1 MPCSKTLRGL
11 ITRPDFELFAGV
23 RTPFTLLTLLLK
35 RTIFFLLTRAFLAF
49 IGALSGIGIPLE
61 AWFCAF
67 SFCFYTC
74 YFALSST
81 SISSR
86 FDSFAACYKAFSA
99 FWATL
104 VCFFK
109 VVVAFFAS
117 ILALFAT
124 SLASFSAAIAC
135 ALHTTSALK
144 SIGLL

>member
-1 MPCSKTLRGL
+1 MPCSKTLYSL

-23 RTPFTLLTLLLK
+23 RTPSTSLTPLLK
-35 RTIFFLLTRAFLAF
+35 RTIFFLPTRAFLAF
-49 IGALSGIGIPLE
+49 VRALGRIGIPLK

-67 SFCFYTC
+67 SFYFYTY

-86 FDSFAACYKAFSA
+86 FDSLIAYYKAFFA
-99 FWATL
+99 FWAAL
-104 VCFFK
+104 ICFFK
-109 VVVAFFAS
+109 VVAAFFAS

-124 SLASFSAAIAC
+124 SLASFSAAIAY
-135 ALHTTSALK
+135 ALRITSALK